1 MNKTFSS
8 MKLSVGNNVQDTSAE
23 MQTLIGGYLNDRQT
37 EIKQRLKN
45 CLMQTSRLDYVVS
58 VSTEDIVLPEDCGEI
73 VSVLDKTNYIPLEEI
88 TNQQWVDKYHTA
100 IDTSGTSRRYMVYD
114 SPVRTQPA
122 ADGVLTVVSSSTAD
136 TTQTIY
142 VRLIDSNGRETS
154 ESISLNGTTPVNGT
168 LTASRILGI
177 SKSAAT
183 AGSVT
188 VTRDTATLAVMSP
201 DVVVS
206 RIKLLRFASA
216 PTTAFTCEIIYMQ
229 NALPMKNAYDY
240 PSVDCCD
247 ALEAGATA
255 DAWRYKRQFQ
265 KASDYEQI
273 YEKKVANIAYN
284 YEAHPNKVTMM
295 NPMTYSRNLC

>member
-1 MNKTFSS
+1 
-8 MKLSVGNNVQDTSAE
+8 
-23 MQTLIGGYLNDRQT
+23 
-37 EIKQRLKN
+37 
-45 CLMQTSRLDYVVS
+45 
-58 VSTEDIVLPEDCGEI
+58 
-73 VSVLDKTNYIPLEEI
+73 
-88 TNQQWVDKYHTA
+88 
-100 IDTSGTSRRYMVYD
+100 MVYD

-122 ADGVLTVVSSSTAD
+122 ADGIVTVVSSSTAD
-136 TTQTIY
+136 TTQTVY
-142 VRLIDSNGRETS
+142 VRVIDSNGRETG
-154 ESISLNGTTPVNGT
+154 ESISLNGTSSVNGT
-168 LTASRILGI
+168 LTVSRVLGI

-183 AGSVT
+183 TGSVT
-188 VTRDTATLAVMSP
+188 ITRDATTLAIMSP

-216 PTTAFTCEIIYMQ
+216 PTTAFTCEIIYVQ
-229 NALPMKNAYDY
+229 DLLPMKNAYDY

-295 NPMTYSRNLC
+295 NPVTYSRNIC

>member
-8 MKLSVGNNVQDTSAE
+8 MKLAVGNQVQDTSAE

-45 CLMQTSRLDYVVS
+45 CLMSTSRLDYVVS

-73 VSVLDKTNYIPLEEI
+73 VSVLDKTNQLPLEEI
-88 TNQQWVDKYHTA
+88 TEQQWVNKYYGS
-100 IDTSGTSRRYMVYD
+100 IDTANTVSRYFVYN
-114 SPVRTQPA
+114 SPVRTQPT
-122 ADGVLTVVSSSTAD
+122 ADGVITVVSSSAAD
-136 TTQTIY
+136 TTQSVY
-142 VRLIDSNGRETS
+142 LRVIDSNGRETS

-168 LTASRILGI
+168 LTVSRVLGI
-177 SKSAAT
+177 SKSAVT
-183 AGSVT
+183 TGSVT
-188 VTRDTATLAVMSP
+188 ITRDTATLAIMSP

-216 PTTAFTCEIIYMQ
+216 PTSATTIEIIYIQ
-229 NALPMKNAYDY
+229 DALPMKNSYDY
-240 PSVDCCD
+240 PTIECCD

-284 YEAHPNKVTMM
+284 YEAHPNRVTMM
-295 NPMTYSRNLC
+295 NPITYSRQTV

>member
-1 MNKTFSS
+1 MNKTFTS
-8 MKLSVGNNVQDTSAE
+8 MKTAVGNQVQDTSAE
-23 MQTLIGGYLNDRQT
+23 MLTLIGAYINDRLT

-45 CLMQTSRLDYVVS
+45 CLMQTARLDYVVAA
-58 VSTEDIVLPEDCGEI
+58 STEDIVLPEDCGEI
-73 VSVLDKTNYIPLEEI
+73 VSVLDKTNQLQLEEI
-88 TNQQWVDKYHTA
+88 TNQQWVQKYYGS
-100 IDTSGTSRRYMVYD
+100 IDAAGTVSRYMVYD
-114 SPVRTQPA
+114 SPVRSQPA

-136 TTQTIY
+136 TTQTVY

-154 ESISLNGTTPVNGT
+154 ESITLSGVTPVNGT

-177 SKSAAT
+177 SKSAVT
-183 AGSVT
+183 TGSVT
-188 VTRDTATLAVMSP
+188 ITRDAVTLAVMSP

-206 RIKLLRFASA
+206 RVKLLRFASA
-216 PTTAFTCEIIYMQ
+216 PTSATTIEIIYVQ
-229 NALPMKNAYDY
+229 DFLPLKNAYDY
-240 PSVDCCD
+240 PSIDCCD

-284 YEAHPNKVTMM
+284 YEAHPNKVPMM
-295 NPMTYSRNLC
+295 NPVTYSRNLC